1 MYKLSLAFQK
11 QGLTSS
17 QATDFVLAF
26 YFHKPVACDNKL
38 PVLITC
44 KNEQNQRNSW
54 YWINLIIIINFCKDC
69 TSWFV
74 CEVRQYTAWQVIH
87 VSRITVPTHL
97 KTIINWSCTYINKFE
112 SPAVPIGWYSEHVLN
127 LTSEHV
133 TRCTRSEA
141 ADERVR

>member
-1 MYKLSLAFQK
+1 MHFRNKDWPRRKPQILFLHSISINLWLATINYRYWLRVK
-11 QGLTSS
+11 M
-17 QATDFVLAF
+17 
-26 YFHKPVACDNKL
+26 NK
-38 PVLITC
+38 I
-44 KNEQNQRNSW
+44 KQRNSW
-54 YWINLIIIINFCKDC
+54 YWINLVIIINFCKDC

-112 SPAVPIGWYSEHVLN
+112 SPAVPISWYSEHVLN